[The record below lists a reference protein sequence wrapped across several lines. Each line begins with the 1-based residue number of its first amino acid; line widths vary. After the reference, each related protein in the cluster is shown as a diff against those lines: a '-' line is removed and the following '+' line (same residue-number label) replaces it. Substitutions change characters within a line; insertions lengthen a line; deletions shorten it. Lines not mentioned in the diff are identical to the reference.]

1 MGEPD
6 VNLLDLLGA
15 YGREWA
21 PTALLASIAAIA
33 ALIALAIGKVVLR
46 RLARFSALLR
56 TLLARTSGPAQM
68 VVPLAAVQV
77 VLAAAPGDLH
87 GLALLARMTGLLL
100 IVGMTW
106 FAMRAVGALA
116 QAIVQTH
123 PTNVSDNLEARR
135 VQTQT
140 RVLARTVMFV
150 VLVIGLGAALMTF
163 PGVRQIGASL
173 LASAGVAGLVAGIA
187 ARPVLGNLIAGL
199 QIALTQPLRLD
210 DVVIIEGEWGRI
222 EEITAT
228 YVVVKIWDERRLV
241 VPLQW
246 VIEHP
251 FQNWTRRESQL
262 LGSVMLWI
270 DYRVALAPLRAE
282 LERVCA
288 GASEWDRRVALL
300 QVVDTN
306 ERAMQIRVL
315 VSAANASK
323 SWDLRCRVREA
334 LIDFLQRQNPEALP
348 RVRAEFSR
356 AEWSARRAEPP
367 GTPAKAG
374 VGHSTAIEH
383 PEHGGQHAPP
393 PPKEGDEQAAPR
405 QARTARDKIAAS
417 RP

>member
-1 MGEPD
+1 MQLFD
-6 VNLLDLLGA
+6 VFGA
-15 YGREWA
+15 YGREWMA
-21 PTALLASIAAIA
+21 TALLALAVVTA
-33 ALIALAIGKVVLR
+33 ALIALTAAKLVLR
-46 RLARFSALLR
+46 RLARFSVLLR
-56 TLLARTSGPAQM
+56 VVLERTSAPANL
-68 VVPLAAVQV
+68 VVPLAALQV
-77 VLAAAPGDLH
+77 VLGAAPDDLR
-87 GLALLARMTGLLL
+87 GITSITRITGLLL
-100 IVGMTW
+100 ITSLTW
-106 FAMRAVGALA
+106 FAIRAIGALA
-116 QAIVQTH
+116 QTIVQTH
-123 PTNVSDNLEARR
+123 PTNVSNNLEARR

-199 QIALTQPLRLD
+199 QIALTQPLRID

-251 FQNWTRRESQL
+251 FQNWTRRQAEL
-262 LGSVMLWI
+262 LGTVLLWL

-288 GASEWDRRVALL
+288 AAPEWDGRVALL

-306 ERAMQIRVL
+306 ERAMQVRAL

-323 SWDLRCRVREA
+323 NWDLRCRVREA
-334 LIDFLQRQNPEALP
+334 LVDFLQRQEPDALP
-348 RVRAEFSR
+348 RIRAELSQ
-356 AEWSARRAEPP
+356 AERIAGRTEPRVP
-367 GTPAKAG
+367 PTRAG

-383 PEHGGQHAPP
+383 PEHRGQHAPP
-393 PPKEGDEQAAPR
+393 PRKEGEEEAAAQEGNR
-405 QARTARDKIAAS
+405 GLGSA
-417 RP
+417 